1 VKRLTIC
8 GLIAVASLVVAT
20 TMLRPYTWPIIGT
33 VGAARIAGMPE
44 SQSGGQADKL
54 PVEDFDDR
62 SLVFPRETKPQQ

>member
-8 GLIAVASLVVAT
+8 GLIAVASLVAAT
-20 TMLRPYTWPIIGT
+20 TMLRPYTWPIIAT
-33 VGAARIAGMPE
+33 VGAARSAGVPE
-44 SQSGGQADKL
+44 TQTGGQADKL